1 MAPPAFNFNVF
12 MEKEKLATNGSNFT
26 EWALNLRILL
36 SAAQKQYVLEAP
48 LGPPPFEDA
57 PDEEKN
63 VYQTRQEDHNL
74 VHCGILY
81 GLELE
86 LRKRFDNGNAFDTMG
101 ELKMIF
107 DTHAALES
115 YNASEKFFSWM
126 MEEHSSVSDHV
137 LKMSGYADKLVSLGI
152 TIPIDLGIHR
162 VLQSLPP
169 SYKSFVM
176 NYNMQGM
183 KKALPELLS
192 MLKTAEV
199 EIKKE
204 HQVLMIN
211 RNTGS
216 RKTRRENGRE
226 VRAASLLPCLKRTPE
241 LDLSLIPSAT
251 IVRGLATGSATAP
264 SIWQTRRPARQTKVY
279 MIYMLLICT

>member
-1 MAPPAFNFNVF
+1 M
-12 MEKEKLATNGSNFT
+12 
-26 EWALNLRILL
+26 NLRILL

-48 LGPPPFEDA
+48 LGPPPLDDA

-81 GLELE
+81 GLEPE
-86 LRKRFDNGNAFDTMG
+86 LRKRFKNGNAFDTMG
-101 ELKMIF
+101 ELKTIF
-107 DTHAALES
+107 DTHAAVES
-115 YNASEKFFSWM
+115 YNASEKFFSCM
-126 MEEHSSVSDHV
+126 MEEHSSVSEHV
-137 LKMSGYADKLVSLGI
+137 LKMSGYADKLASLGI
-152 TIPIDLGIHR
+152 SIPIDLGIHR

-183 KKALPELLS
+183 KKSLPELLS

-211 RNTGS
+211 RNTGFKKDKKGK
-216 RKTRRENGRE
+216 RKGSKGGKP
-226 VRAASLLPCLKRTPE
+226 VAAPE
-241 LDLSLIPSAT
+241 KKP
-251 IVRGLATGSATAP
+251 
-264 SIWQTRRPARQTKVY
+264 
-279 MIYMLLICT
+279 